1 MFDPA
6 KIVKSVFSWRPAL
19 GIGVALILLGLAYLL
34 NLQSDLDKYIPIDNI
49 INRLG
54 IDHRVLTYWTLF
66 LGLAAISVDMFLY
79 STDLGKSQLSG
90 EYFSKIS
97 YGTKEINRIIR
108 EQRLVEVAAGEDLE
122 IDPRREQ
129 LMREIDKRVVETI
142 TASRFDKNRYGE
154 FYQRLSDLETELR
167 LHISFKPSASRKSV
181 FNFDGFG
188 VIIDKHRGTESKCG
202 IVVAS
207 SAHGRHN
214 HLEIS
219 GIGDR
224 AKLLWDGKVVSI
236 ELQQLIDPF
245 QRFEEF
251 RILLKFRIRRH
262 LLSGWSISEGV
273 YFIWDKETKTFH
285 PNGYTYD
292 IAISK

>member
-1 MFDPA
+1 MFDPV
-6 KIVKSVFSWRPAL
+6 KIVKSAFTWRPAL

-49 INRLG
+49 VNRLE
-54 IDHRVLTYWTLF
+54 IDHRSLSYWTLS
-66 LGLAAISVDMFLY
+66 LGLIAISMDIFLH
-79 STDLGKSQLSG
+79 STDLRKSQLNG
-90 EYFSKIS
+90 EYSSKIN
-97 YGTKEINRIIR
+97 YDPKEINRIIR
-108 EQRLVEVAAGEDLE
+108 EQRLSDDAADVDLK
-122 IDPRREQ
+122 IDPRREE
-129 LMREIDKRVVETI
+129 LMRAIDRVVVETI
-142 TASRFDKNRYGE
+142 RFDKQRYE
-154 FYQRLSDLETELR
+154 QFYQRFFNLETSLR
-167 LHISFKPSASRKSV
+167 LYISFKPAARRKSV

-188 VIIDKHRGTESKCG
+188 VIIDKYRGTESKCG

-214 HLEIS
+214 HLEIE
-219 GIGDR
+219 GIADR
-224 AKLLWDGKVVSI
+224 ADLLWNGKVVSI

-245 QRFEEF
+245 RIFPEL

-273 YFIWDKETKTFH
+273 FFIWDKDAETFH